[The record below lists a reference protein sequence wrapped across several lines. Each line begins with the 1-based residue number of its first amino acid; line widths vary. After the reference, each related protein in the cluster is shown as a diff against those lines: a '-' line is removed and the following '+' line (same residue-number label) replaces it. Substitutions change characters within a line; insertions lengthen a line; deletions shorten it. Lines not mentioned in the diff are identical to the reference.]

1 MCFIDLVET
10 RNKFRDFY
18 FSFIF
23 RYDKIDHMTFYM
35 LIACYY
41 QVKIIIDF

>member
-10 RNKFRDFY
+10 RNKSRDFY

-23 RYDKIDHMTFYM
+23 RYDKILSYDILYDNC
-35 LIACYY
+35 LLLSN
-41 QVKIIIDF
+41 QVNN